1 MSKRIRAAALAALFL
16 CAPASAMSAAE
27 FLAKADALKAK
38 GMMAM
43 FSSDLGLLKA
53 EFVAAGK
60 AWRAQAHRPNACPP
74 PPPLRA
80 DSDMI
85 YALVAAVPPPQRTT
99 TSATDAIIA
108 GLNRKYPCR

>member
-1 MSKRIRAAALAALFL
+1 MISRTGAAALAALFL
-16 CAPASAMSAAE
+16 CGPASAMSAAD

-53 EFVAAGK
+53 DFTAGAK
-60 AWRAQAHRPNACPP
+60 AWRQQAHKPNACPP
-74 PPPLRA
+74 EAIKLNP
-80 DSDMI
+80 DEV
-85 YALVAAVPPPQRTT
+85 YNLVATVPAAQRAT
-99 TSATDAIIA
+99 TSSRDAIVA

>member
-1 MSKRIRAAALAALFL
+1 MTNRMRAAALAALFL
-16 CAPASAMSAAE
+16 CSPARAMSSAE

-43 FSSDLGLLKA
+43 FSPDLGLLKA
-53 EFVAAGK
+53 EFANGGK
-60 AWRAQAHRPNACPP
+60 AWRAQAHRPVACPP
-74 PPPLRA
+74 PGPLKA

-85 YALVAAVPPPQRTT
+85 YALVAAVPSAQRAT
-99 TSATDAIIA
+99 TSATDAIVA